1 MSEKISEIPASN
13 KKNISQKRIFS
24 NSMLVAAGIFAS
36 RIVGFVRQ
44 RIFGHFL
51 GISDAADI
59 FNTAFRIP
67 NFLQNLFGEGALS
80 ASFIPVYA
88 RLRAEGQEKE
98 AEKVAHAVL
107 SILSLVISIFVVIG
121 IFAAP
126 ALVSIIAPG
135 FEGAKRLQTILLVRI
150 LFPGA
155 GVLVLSAWCLGILNS
170 HRRFF
175 LSYAAPVIWN
185 ISIIVALAGWGTVA
199 TSSKLVEITAWGSV
213 VGSVL
218 QFLIQLP
225 LVIKLLGSLKL
236 TVSWSGS
243 NIRKVII
250 NFFPAFISRGV
261 IQISA
266 FIESAIA
273 SVLGSGSVAIVTA
286 AQMLYTLP
294 VSLFSMSV
302 SASELPEM
310 SSATGTKEEIAKKL
324 QLRICS
330 GLQRISFFVVP
341 SSVAFFALGDVVA
354 AALFQTGK
362 FDAQG
367 VRYVWATLCGSSFG
381 LLASTFARL
390 YSSAFYALHDTK
402 TPFKFAIL
410 RVSLGASLS
419 FFLAT
424 KIPSLLGIDAQWG
437 TAFMTLSSGIAG
449 WCEYTLLRKTLN
461 KIIGSSG
468 PGFKTVI
475 MLYSAAIS
483 AAICGWGVKLLIGV
497 IGPVHPAIAGV
508 AILGVYGVVYFLAGS
523 VIGIKESQQMV
534 KRVFSMVGISRRGA

>member
-1 MSEKISEIPASN
+1 
-13 KKNISQKRIFS
+13 
-24 NSMLVAAGIFAS
+24 MLVAAGIFAS